1 MSLSRADLHIHTTF
15 SDGLLEPEDAINY
28 AVTRTNLRVI
38 AITDHNTLD
47 GARQAYDYWYAH
59 REAFRQIEVIIGE
72 EISTTDGHML
82 GLFLREPIPPHLT
95 PAETVHAIH
104 AQGGLAIAAHPFTH
118 LLWFGDLK
126 GIGRQ
131 IAELPLDGVEVL
143 NSVPTELYANWITAA
158 YNARTRRHTPIGG
171 SDCHYLPMLGR
182 TYTLFAGSTA
192 MDLRTAIKEKAAR
205 AGGAINGPITVA
217 RFLRD
222 QFRRRRL
229 SLALSN
235 DHRYRQR
242 APGLTI
248 EIDERRD
255 APIAVLHCSGQLTA
269 ANADQFKAAITRLLD
284 GQITRLVIDLAQ
296 LTFLDSAGIGGLVA
310 AMKRTRASGGN
321 IALCALPAPV
331 AMTLRLVH
339 LDKAMAVFP
348 DEAAAVEALSAS
360 APGLPSDM
368 ALHNPRGSR

>member
-1 MSLSRADLHIHTTF
+1 MSLNRADLHIHTTF

-47 GARQAYDYWYAH
+47 GARHAYDYWDAH
-59 REAFRQIEVIIGE
+59 REAFRQIEVVIGE

-82 GLFLREPIPPHLT
+82 GLFLRETVPPHMT

-158 YNARTRRHTPIGG
+158 YNARTRRHTPVGG

-182 TYTLFAGSTA
+182 AYTLFEGHTA
-192 MDLRTAIKEKAAR
+192 TDLHTAIREKAAR
-205 AGGAINGPITVA
+205 AGGAVNGPFTVA
-217 RFLRD
+217 RFIRD
-222 QFRRRRL
+222 QFRRHQL

-235 DHRYRQR
+235 DRRYRQC
-242 APGLTI
+242 APGLSI
-248 EIDERRD
+248 EVEERRD
-255 APIAVLHCSGQLTA
+255 APVAVLHCSGQLTA
-269 ANADQFKAAITRLLD
+269 TNAESFKATVTRLLD
-284 GQITRLVIDLAQ
+284 GQIARLIVDLEQ
-296 LTFLDSAGIGGLVA
+296 VTFLDSAGIGALVA
-310 AMKRTRASGGN
+310 AMKRTRARGGD

-339 LDKAMAVFP
+339 MDKALGIFPNELVALSALSAMAV
-348 DEAAAVEALSAS
+348 S
-360 APGLPSDM
+360 APRDPIVPLKGLP
-368 ALHNPRGSR
+368 R

>member
-1 MSLSRADLHIHTTF
+1 MAGPSAGR
-15 SDGLLEPEDAINY
+15 GN
-28 AVTRTNLRVI
+28 
-38 AITDHNTLD
+38 
-47 GARQAYDYWYAH
+47 WYAH
-59 REAFRQIEVIIGE
+59 REAFRQIEVVIGE

-82 GLFLREPIPPHLT
+82 GLFLREPVPPHLS

-158 YNARTRRHTPIGG
+158 YNARTRRHTPVGG

-182 TYTLFAGSTA
+182 TYTRFAGSSA
-192 MDLRTAIKEKAAR
+192 ADLQTAIREKTAR
-205 AGGAINGPITVA
+205 PGGAVNGPITVA
-217 RFLRD
+217 RFVRD
-222 QFRRRRL
+222 QLRRRQL
-229 SLALSN
+229 SLALTN

-248 EIDERRD
+248 EIEERRD
-255 APIAVLHCSGQLTA
+255 APTAVLHCSGQLTH
-269 ANADQFKAAITRLLD
+269 ANADRFKAAVTRLLE
-284 GQITRLVIDLAQ
+284 GQITRLVVDLAQ
-296 LTFLDSAGIGGLVA
+296 VSFLDSAGIGGLVA
-310 AMKRTRASGGN
+310 AMKRARAAGGDL
-321 IALCALPAPV
+321 ALCALPQPV

-339 LDKAMAVFP
+339 LDKALGIFP
-348 DEAAAVEALSAS
+348 TEAAALGALATLAAQPSTDPAMHI
-360 APGLPSDM
+360 PGV
-368 ALHNPRGSR
+368 SR